1 MINIGKNVLTLH
13 RQTNLKK
20 CKVMK
25 TINESNFRKLNAQ
38 EMNEVKGGYF
48 VIIVTPDG
56 RRYKIWV

>member
-1 MINIGKNVLTLH
+1 
-13 RQTNLKK
+13 
-20 CKVMK
+20 MK